1 MPVKI
6 EMNMPEN
13 CRVCP
18 ICDLYNFE
26 CRLHRYSDIWTI
38 GHKSR
43 PCFCPLKEVKQLW
56 EYLMYLL
63 TQPKTQQIR

>member
-43 PCFCPLKEVKQLW
+43 PCFCPLKEVK
-56 EYLMYLL
+56 
-63 TQPKTQQIR
+63 